1 MNTFWT
7 YSIFIKY
14 QKKIKQFK
22 VFDFFTD
29 TCRTLFFST
38 HSQIFTVLY
47 GFNFRIQPKFHKQLD
62 HLDRPLVYQKWNIVF
77 FSKFIFTKWQ
87 FTIIIKIHKLFHI
100 YSFYFLFIT
109 HQVAQRQSAELV
121 SQGSQVLISL
131 LTKTFFSK
139 IILKIHSED
148 FKNVKQFFLKKIIK

>member
-1 MNTFWT
+1 MEH
-7 YSIFIKY
+7 
-14 QKKIKQFK
+14 
-22 VFDFFTD
+22 
-29 TCRTLFFST
+29 C
-38 HSQIFTVLY
+38 
-47 GFNFRIQPKFHKQLD
+47 
-62 HLDRPLVYQKWNIVF
+62 F

-139 IILKIHSED
+139 INLKNYSED
-148 FKNVKQFFLKKIIK
+148 FKNVKQFFLKKKQKKKLQDFFEDLKKMIFEIDLQYGEKYMQRHL